1 MDLREAID
9 KYLEARGEHFGRTLS
24 AEPGK
29 RYVRIVGTDGVSRSA
44 VAFIDQNGD
53 IYKPAGWK
61 GPAKGVRGNVFA
73 IAEGSQ
79 PVAKSLYARSL
90 PSLPPGTSRGR

>member
-1 MDLREAID
+1 MDLREAIQ
-9 KYLEARGEHFGRTLS
+9 KYLELRGDHFGRTLS

-29 RYVRIVGTDGVSRSA
+29 RYVRIVGSDSVSRSA

-61 GPAKGVRGNVFA
+61 GPAKGVRGNVFR
-73 IAEGSQ
+73 IAEGAE
-79 PVAKSLYARSL
+79 PVARSLYMKNL
-90 PSLPPGTSRGR
+90 PSLPPGTSRG